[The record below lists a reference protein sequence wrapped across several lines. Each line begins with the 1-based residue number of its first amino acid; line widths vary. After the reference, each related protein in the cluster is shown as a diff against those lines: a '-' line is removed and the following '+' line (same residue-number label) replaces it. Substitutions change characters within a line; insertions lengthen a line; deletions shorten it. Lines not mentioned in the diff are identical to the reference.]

1 MNMHRKVPLIIEDEA
16 TERLLARVVRQTRN
30 AVVITDADGDI
41 VWVNA
46 GFTRTSGYT
55 LEEVIGR
62 TPGQVLQGPET
73 NGADL
78 ARIRNA
84 MEARQAVNFEL
95 VNYHKDGTPYW
106 IGMKIEPMIGEFG
119 RAEGFMAIQ
128 DDITDQ
134 RLRRDQIETLNKRF
148 AKATRSAHLGVFE
161 RSAGNGKIWWN
172 DVMYEMVGQ
181 DPENFEPTMDSI
193 QSLIHADDRG
203 QIFGQAAD
211 LSSTTGRFRIL
222 RPDGST
228 RHLERITGARQSVDD
243 NLFGIAFDVTDRVQA
258 EERER
263 LLREQLRIA
272 LQRAAIAEAAIG
284 STALA

>member
-1 MNMHRKVPLIIEDEA
+1 MQQQFPPVIEDEA
-16 TERLLARVVRQTRN
+16 TERLLARVIRQTRN
-30 AVVITDADGDI
+30 AVVITDAGGDI
-41 VWVNA
+41 VWVNR

-55 LEEVIGR
+55 LDEVIGR

-73 NGADL
+73 NAADL

-84 MEARQAVNFEL
+84 MDARQAVDFEL

-106 IGMKIEPMIGEFG
+106 IGMKIEPMLGEFG
-119 RAEGFMAIQ
+119 RPEGFMAIQ

-134 RLRRDQIETLNKRF
+134 RLRRDQLETLNKRF
-148 AKATRSAHLGVFE
+148 DKATRGAHLGVFE
-161 RSAGNGKIWWN
+161 RSPSNGIIWWN

-181 DPENFEPTMDSI
+181 DPGQFEPTIERI
-193 QSLIHADDRG
+193 QSIIHPEDRG

-211 LSSTTGRFRIL
+211 LSATKGRFRVL
-222 RPDGST
+222 CPDGST
-228 RHLERITGARQSVDD
+228 RHLERITGARQRADE
-243 NLFGIAFDVTDRVQA
+243 NLFGIALDVTDRVQA

-272 LQRAAIAEAAIG
+272 LQRAAVAEAANG
-284 STALA
+284 AAALADP

>member
-1 MNMHRKVPLIIEDEA
+1 MHRKVPLVIEDEA

-30 AVVITDADGDI
+30 AVVITDALGDI

-62 TPGQVLQGPET
+62 TPGQVLQGPAT

-84 MEARQAVNFEL
+84 MAARQAVNFEL

-134 RLRRDQIETLNKRF
+134 GLRRNQLETLNMRF
-148 AKATRSAHLGVFE
+148 ARATRGAHLGVFE
-161 RSAGNGKIWWN
+161 RTANDGKIWWN
-172 DVMYEMVGQ
+172 DVMYELVGQ
-181 DPENFEPTMDSI
+181 DPETFEPTKDSI
-193 QSLIHADDRG
+193 ESIVHAEDRA

-211 LSSTTGRFRIL
+211 INATKVRFRIL
-222 RPDGST
+222 CPDGST
-228 RHLERITGARQSVDD
+228 RHLERITGARQNADE
-243 NLFGIAFDVTDRVQA
+243 NLFGIALDVTDRVQA
-258 EERER
+258 EQRER

-272 LQRAAIAEAAIG
+272 LQRAAVAEAANG
-284 STALA
+284 S